1 MESKT
6 QLNEAE
12 QDMLGELKKHLKGS
26 LHKDCVD
33 AYLKEPTSE
42 AITKTA
48 LDKLKKVID
57 EADRT

>member
-1 MESKT
+1 MESKG

-12 QDMLGELKKHLKGS
+12 RDMLEEFKKHLKGA

-42 AITKTA
+42 VITKTA
-48 LDKLKKVID
+48 LNKLKKVID
-57 EADRT
+57 EAGRT

>member
-1 MESKT
+1 MENKSP
-6 QLNEAE
+6 LNDAE
-12 QDMLGELKKHLKGS
+12 RDMLKELKKQLKGS

-33 AYLKEPTSE
+33 AYLGEPTSE

-48 LDKLKKVID
+48 LAKLKKVID